1 MTTERQRT
9 VTWAD
14 PGQTATLARTTPGLD
29 LLRAIASGEIP
40 PPPIAELIGARMVS
54 ADKGSVVFTFEPA
67 EFHYNPI
74 GSVHGGVHATMLDT
88 AAGCAVHSTLP
99 AGTGY
104 TSLDLAVR
112 FLRPITTDTGTVTCV
127 GSVVQQGRRTA
138 LAEARL
144 VDGAGRLLATATSTC
159 LILAEEKS

>member
-1 MTTERQRT
+1 MPAARTRT

-14 PGQTATLARTTPGLD
+14 PLKTAELAARLSGLD
-29 LLRAIASGEIP
+29 FLRAIATGEVP
-40 PPPIAELIGARMVS
+40 PPPVVELVGARMVS
-54 ADKGSVVFTFEPA
+54 VDRGSVVFALDPA

-74 GSVHGGVHATMLDT
+74 GSVHGGIYATLLDT
-88 AAGCAVHSTLP
+88 ATGCAVHSTLP

-104 TSLDLAVR
+104 VSLDLAVR
-112 FLRPITTDTGTVTCV
+112 FLRPIRIDTGTVTCV
-127 GSVVQQGRRTA
+127 GTVVQQGRRTA

-159 LILAEEKS
+159 LIQEGKS